1 MALGQKWVYDRRWGP
16 HVSKW
21 FYSNRPPT
29 LLDVPHDEEMQE
41 ALRALE
47 RGPLPPDEVERMQR
61 IGDHIYGR
69 HKPKFKEVGDA
80 KDVEAGVLVS

>member
-1 MALGQKWVYDRRWGP
+1 MVLCGPSDR
-16 HVSKW
+16 VQ
-21 FYSNRPPT
+21 
-29 LLDVPHDEEMQE
+29 MQE

-69 HKPKFKEVGDA
+69 HRPRFAEAGDA
-80 KDVEAGVLVS
+80 KDVDTSVSAG